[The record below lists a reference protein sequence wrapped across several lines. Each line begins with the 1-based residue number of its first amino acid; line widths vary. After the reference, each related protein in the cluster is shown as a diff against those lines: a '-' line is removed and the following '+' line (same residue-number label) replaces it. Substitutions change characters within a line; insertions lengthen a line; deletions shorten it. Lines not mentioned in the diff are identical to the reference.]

1 MLKEKISGLYLEM
14 EIPAALFQLVSQLLI
29 LKLQPIGQSLQ
40 RAMCQVR
47 WNIRRRKDA
56 P

>member
-1 MLKEKISGLYLEM
+1 MSEEIISGLYLEM
-14 EIPAALFQLVSQLLI
+14 EIPAALFQLVPQLLI

-40 RAMCQVR
+40 RAMCKIR
-47 WNIRRRKDA
+47 WNIRRLKDE

>member
-1 MLKEKISGLYLEM
+1 MSEEIISGLYLEM

-40 RAMCQVR
+40 RQCAR
-47 WNIRRRKDA
+47 LGGILGK
-56 P
+56 

>member
-1 MLKEKISGLYLEM
+1 MSEEIISGLYLEM
-14 EIPAALFQLVSQLLI
+14 EIPAALFQLVPQLLI

-47 WNIRRRKDA
+47 WKIRRRKKA